1 MHNQRQL
8 KQKLIKRGRRLKLI
22 KLNRTEAHLT
32 NQKHSLQEKRRAL
45 PKNTNGEEKGNA
57 HTGGFG
63 GRNTQAI
70 FTPSRKKLKGYQKDN
85 TGKKV
90 A

>member
-8 KQKLIKRGRRLKLI
+8 KQRLIKRGRRLKLI
-22 KLNRTEAHLT
+22 KTNRTEAHLT
-32 NQKHSLQEKRRAL
+32 NQKHSLQEKRRAF
-45 PKNTNGEEKGNA
+45 PKNNNGDEKGNA

-70 FTPSRKKLKGYQKDN
+70 YTPRRKKLKGYQKDD